1 MSSEKWTM
9 RLTKEPMEYGM
20 YLVFGSECGLEPF
33 TYSSHVRACKEGYG
47 YNIYSDFLVAHI
59 MTLEN
64 KAKEIMVFIAGVAVK
79 KEERRK
85 KHLTNFIEYIIK
97 RTNASKVSLAV
108 DIKNVPMLNFVD
120 KFGFKKVDAF
130 DEIKDAIYYEYTCP

>member
-1 MSSEKWTM
+1 MSSEKLTI
-9 RLTKEPMEYGM
+9 RLTKEPMEYGA

-47 YNIYSDFLVAHI
+47 YNIYSDYLVAHI

-64 KAKEIMVFIAGVAVK
+64 KAKEIMVFIAGVVVK

-85 KHLTNFIEYIIK
+85 KHLTNFIEYIIEK
-97 RTNASKVSLAV
+97 TNASKVSLAV
-108 DIKNVPMLNFVD
+108 DVENTPMLNFVD

>member
-1 MSSEKWTM
+1 MK
-9 RLTKEPMEYGM
+9 LTNKPMEYGF

-59 MTLEN
+59 MSFGN
-64 KAKEIMVFIAGVAVK
+64 KSKETMVFIAGVVVK
-79 KEERRK
+79 KDERRK
-85 KHLTNFIEYIIK
+85 RHLTNFIKQIIK
-97 RTNASKVSLAV
+97 ITNASKVSLAV
-108 DIKNVPMLNFVD
+108 DIKNIPMLNFVD
-120 KFGFKKVDAF
+120 KFGFKKVNAF